1 MQKKKIY
8 LLLFVICFGLN
19 NAESQTQDTLQLN
32 LEQAEGLLL
41 ENNLSLLAER
51 LSIDMADAEVIQ
63 AKVWPNPT
71 LEVDEVNLWTAD
83 YQKKTGE
90 PQPSL
95 FGSDSFGRYRQ
106 ISAQIEQVIETA
118 GKRKK
123 RVELAEVSAE
133 MAQSYLEDFLLSLKT
148 EFRKTV
154 YAFQFHESYAE
165 MLDRQLISLENIVKA
180 YQKQYDQGNVNK
192 AELIRLQASLLSIK
206 DELIEERKALNE
218 LNEELVVMLNLPDQT
233 TLSFGTSFNPDNEY
247 QLPFNYT
254 LDYLQE
260 EALNNRPDVRI
271 SKLDVQRS
279 QKELSYEKA
288 MATPDIAVS
297 LGYDRGGNILQ
308 DFIGFGFSIDL
319 PFFDRNKGNIKKA
332 EFAVQKQNY
341 VNENKLLAVREE
353 VRKSYKNLLEAAHF
367 FDDIDTEYLEG
378 LDKTMEA
385 YTEYF
390 KLQSI
395 NIITYMDFL
404 ESYID
409 TKRTI
414 LENQQEY
421 LDDLEELKHNTGLEI
436 NIPN

>member
-1 MQKKKIY
+1 MF
-8 LLLFVICFGLN
+8 LMCFGVQTLH
-19 NAESQTQDTLQLN
+19 SQTQDTLKLK
-32 LEQAEGLLL
+32 LAQAENLLL
-41 ENNLSLLAER
+41 ENNLSILAER
-51 LSIDMADAEVIQ
+51 LSIDMANAEVIQ
-63 AKVWPNPT
+63 ARVWPNPT

-90 PQPSL
+90 EQPSL
-95 FGSDSFGRYRQ
+95 FGSDSFGRFRQ

-123 RVELAEVSAE
+123 HIELAKVSAA
-133 MAQSYLEDFLLSLKT
+133 MAESYLEDFLLSLKT
-148 EFRKTV
+148 EFRKTI
-154 YAFQFHESYAE
+154 YEFQFHEAYEE
-165 MLDRQLISLENIVKA
+165 MLSRQLSSLENIVNA

-192 AELIRLQASLLSIK
+192 AELIRLKASLLSIK

-218 LNEELVVMLNLPDQT
+218 LNKELVVMLNLPDQT
-233 TLSFGTSFNPDNEY
+233 ILSFGTAFNPDNKY

-254 LDYLQE
+254 LNYFQE
-260 EALNNRPDVRI
+260 EALRNRPDVAL
-271 SKLDVQRS
+271 SKLNIEHS

-288 MATPDIAVS
+288 MATPDITLSV
-297 LGYDRGGNILQ
+297 GYDRGGNILQ

-332 EFAVQKQNY
+332 EFAVEQQNY
-341 VNENKLLAVREE
+341 LNDNKLLEVREE
-353 VRKSYKNLLEAAHF
+353 VRKSYKNFLEAAHF
-367 FDDIDTEYLEG
+367 FDDIDSEYLEG

-421 LDDLEELKHNTGLEI
+421 LDDLEELKYNTGLEI
-436 NIPN
+436 NIQN

>member
-1 MQKKKIY
+1 MQKRKIY
-8 LLLFVICFGLN
+8 LLLFVAVLGLTKVE
-19 NAESQTQDTLQLN
+19 AQTQDTLQLDV
-32 LEQAEGLLL
+32 EQAEGLLL
-41 ENNLSLLAER
+41 KNNLSILAER

-90 PQPSL
+90 QQPSL

-123 RVELAEVSAE
+123 RVELAKVSAE

-148 EFRKTV
+148 EFRKTI
-154 YAFQFHESYAE
+154 YSFQFHESYST
-165 MLDRQLISLENIVKA
+165 MLNRQLVSLENIVKA

-218 LNEELVVMLNLPDQT
+218 LNKELVVMLNLPANT
-233 TLSFGTSFNPDNEY
+233 RLSFGTTFNPDNEY

-254 LDYLQE
+254 LEYLQE
-260 EALNNRPDVRI
+260 EALKHRPDVTI
-271 SKLDVQRS
+271 SKLDIQRS

-288 MATPDIAVS
+288 MAVPDLAVS

-332 EFAVQKQNY
+332 EFAVEQQNY
-341 VNENKLLAVREE
+341 VNENKLLEVREE
-353 VRKSYKNLLEAAHF
+353 VRKNFQNYLEAAHF
-367 FDDIDTEYLEG
+367 FDDINTEYLEG

-409 TKRTI
+409 TKQTI

-421 LDDLEELKHNTGLEI
+421 LDDLEELKHSTGLEI
-436 NIPN
+436 NTPQ

>member
-1 MQKKKIY
+1 MF
-8 LLLFVICFGLN
+8 LMCFGAQTLH
-19 NAESQTQDTLQLN
+19 SQTQDTLKLK
-32 LEQAEGLLL
+32 LAQAENLLL
-41 ENNLSLLAER
+41 ENNLSILAER
-51 LSIDMADAEVIQ
+51 LSIDIANAEVIQ
-63 AKVWPNPT
+63 ARVWPNPT

-90 PQPSL
+90 EQPSL
-95 FGSDSFGRYRQ
+95 FGSDSFGQFRQ

-123 RVELAEVSAE
+123 RIELAEVSAA
-133 MAQSYLEDFLLSLKT
+133 MAESYLEDFLLSLKT
-148 EFRKTV
+148 EFRKTIHE
-154 YAFQFHESYAE
+154 FQFHEAYEE
-165 MLDRQLISLENIVKA
+165 MLSRQLNSLENIVNA

-192 AELIRLQASLLSIK
+192 AELIRLKASLLSIK

-218 LNEELVVMLNLPDQT
+218 LNKELVVMLNLPNQT
-233 TLSFGTSFNPDNEY
+233 ILSFGTAFNPDNEY

-254 LDYLQE
+254 LNYFQE
-260 EALNNRPDVRI
+260 EALRNRPDVAL
-271 SKLDVQRS
+271 SKLNIERS

-288 MATPDIAVS
+288 MATPDITLSA
-297 LGYDRGGNILQ
+297 GYDRGGNILQ

-332 EFAVQKQNY
+332 EFAVEQQNY
-341 VNENKLLAVREE
+341 LNDNKLLEVREE
-353 VRKSYKNLLEAAHF
+353 VRKSYKNFLEAAHF
-367 FDDIDTEYLEG
+367 FDDIDSEYLEG

-421 LDDLEELKHNTGLEI
+421 LDDLEELKYNTGLEI
-436 NIPN
+436 NIQN